1 MIDELNNKINKLNKK
16 MGVEVKL
23 PETSKSKLTRYSLIN
38 LVAGASLLALGVIT
52 ETKGTL
58 VLGGMAIASSIL
70 MKSEAKRK

>member
-23 PETSKSKLTRYSLIN
+23 PETSKSKQTRYSLIN